1 MYFTPFEIIS
11 ITVVISI
18 SIGILIGAKLE
29 NYYYHES
36 IKGDDTHE
44 QNGY

>member
-1 MYFTPFEIIS
+1 MYFTPFEIIL

-29 NYYYHES
+29 SYYYNES
-36 IKGDDTHE
+36 IKGE
-44 QNGY
+44 NKNANNGY